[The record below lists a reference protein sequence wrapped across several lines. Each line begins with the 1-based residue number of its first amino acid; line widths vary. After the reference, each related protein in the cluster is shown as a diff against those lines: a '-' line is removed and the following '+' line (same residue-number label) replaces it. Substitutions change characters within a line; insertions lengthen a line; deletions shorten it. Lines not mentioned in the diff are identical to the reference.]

1 MGNSCLASTT
11 TQDTEN
17 CEQNDIHAD
26 STENITFQ
34 GSQRHTNLPS
44 IL

>member
-1 MGNSCLASTT
+1 MGNSCVASMAA
-11 TQDTEN
+11 QDTEN

-34 GSQRHTNLPS
+34 GLQKHTA
-44 IL
+44 